1 MDLKG
6 EFIFL
11 HNLGLNVTLFGKD
24 HKKRHRGTGDRNLF
38 VVVTRS
44 DGDKLHYRD
53 TIPEEDLSRLKNWIR
68 CGDPTGLTAEW
79 KEVHVGHSK
88 WKAYLAGE
96 NQEIDCSGVLDEMFV
111 KEGGENYTYARTGEA
126 KWVKITH
133 PEHQIRL
140 SEHSGKPNSEAKS
153 ISIPSGLTAAEQDV
167 YKQLHDAAQA
177 TKARNGRAPGVV
189 AISDLA
195 KDYDDLAAM
204 VELKELDRTGNV
216 TLEAYIAN
224 LEPARKRAIYGRV
237 NLDSLGLQHVPIGV
251 GTKASTEKHEEYGHE
266 FESSIM
272 PDEKAFQPNKDNFF
286 ENGFEL
292 LDLVF
297 KRAIQEKRKVILVLL
312 SPLTDIAEYTD
323 TEDGLKTFQ
332 KAVGRVYMQGG
343 YSISAEGIPIPRDDA
358 ANNKHFDWPAAER
371 FHPRLENIPSDVYT
385 KVAAY
390 ATNIPASI
398 FNDLGD
404 TKHPIGEDLQN
415 RYQRQGVQFYKTAC
429 GPKPVNGITQEKFLH
444 NLSSF
449 YEKHPPGKQTSE
461 KGTPLPE
468 DGTPLPDP
476 CEDFDPNE
484 KFDPD
489 KYEII
494 PYLTKGLMYDALPAL
509 ATGGDHLVDIL
520 GVLDTESMAN
530 QTSIHKIIG
539 TPKQDD
545 LPANPNIHSERMA
558 FVVSTILKGGLY
570 DSYKK
575 NEVNKDKSLDMS
587 TSSNTGRSV
596 FFPSSLVI
604 NRKLAYSPWDTL
616 EGRGVQLGVW
626 GGSKLPKE
634 QGKEVVFGI
643 LDQHGRLIPKIR
655 GLARRGKTFTRTGS
669 TLDKEVEWA
678 SITFEICDFMPA
690 PSVKRVIN

>member
-1 MDLKG
+1 MDLKE

-11 HNLGLNVTLFGKD
+11 RNLGLNVTLFGKD

-44 DGDKLHYRD
+44 DGDKLHFQD

-111 KEGGENYTYARTGEA
+111 KEGGETYTYARTGEA

-133 PEHQIRL
+133 PEDQIRL
-140 SEHSGKPNSEAKS
+140 SEHSGKPNSEAKGF
-153 ISIPSGLTAAEQDV
+153 SIPSGLTTAEQDV
-167 YKQLHDAAQA
+167 YNILLDAAQA
-177 TKARNGRAPGVV
+177 AKARNGRAPGVV
-189 AISDLA
+189 VISDLA

-204 VELKELDRTGNV
+204 VMLKELDRSENV
-216 TLEAYIAN
+216 ELEAYIAN
-224 LEPARKRAIYGRV
+224 LEPARKRTIYGRV

-251 GTKASTEKHEEYGHE
+251 GTKASTKKHEEYGYE
-266 FESSIM
+266 FDSSIM
-272 PDEKAFQPNKDNFF
+272 PDEKTFQPNKDNIF

-297 KRAIQEKRKVILVLL
+297 NRAIQEDRKVILVLI
-312 SPLTDIAEYTD
+312 SSLTDIAEYTD
-323 TEDGLKTFQ
+323 TEDRLKAFQ

-343 YSISAEGIPIPRDDA
+343 YSISAEGIPTPRDDA
-358 ANNKHFDWPAAER
+358 ANNTFDMPAAER
-371 FHPRLENIPSDVYT
+371 FHPRLKNIPSDVYT

-404 TKHPIGEDLQN
+404 TKHPIGKDLQN

-429 GPKPVNGITQEKFLH
+429 GAKPVNGTTQEKFLH

-476 CEDFDPNE
+476 GEDFDPNE
-484 KFDPD
+484 KFNPD
-489 KYEII
+489 KYDII

-509 ATGGDHLVDIL
+509 ATGGDNLVDKL
-520 GVLDTESMAN
+520 GVLDTESMAS
-530 QTSIHKIIG
+530 QTSIHKVIG

-545 LPANPNIHSERMA
+545 SDAKPNIDSKQMA

-570 DSYKK
+570 DSVQ
-575 NEVNKDKSLDMS
+575 N
-587 TSSNTGRSV
+587 NTGSQ
-596 FFPSSLVI
+596 
-604 NRKLAYSPWDTL
+604 L
-616 EGRGVQLGVW
+616 E
-626 GGSKLPKE
+626 
-634 QGKEVVFGI
+634 
-643 LDQHGRLIPKIR
+643 
-655 GLARRGKTFTRTGS
+655 
-669 TLDKEVEWA
+669 
-678 SITFEICDFMPA
+678 
-690 PSVKRVIN
+690 